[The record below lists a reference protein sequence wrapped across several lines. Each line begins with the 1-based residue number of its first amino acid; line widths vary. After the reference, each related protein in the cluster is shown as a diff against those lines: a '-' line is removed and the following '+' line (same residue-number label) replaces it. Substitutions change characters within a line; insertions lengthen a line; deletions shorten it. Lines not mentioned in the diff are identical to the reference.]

1 MRKIRW
7 AVLKAPT
14 ASRMYPGAPGLRLW
28 PVGGASCHPQLSS
41 PQSLSESHCHSTSP
55 WQLTLGFSCAHRLG
69 PFSLSPSRCISLPN
83 AQAPG
88 AQPEPRWE
96 ESFKQLLKCGLYPNS
111 LCGRRSWLPPAEALQ
126 RSAPGSSAP
135 RYTHSP
141 KGDSLLEHNQE
152 KLDSTKKDNWQSSSW
167 PSSLTRWFTLKTN
180 YLAAYGGLG
189 GPVLFG
195 VLASSRW

>member
-1 MRKIRW
+1 MGSIKGSHCKQNVPRGPGPTR
-7 AVLKAPT
+7 AAGGGSQRPPPAP
-14 ASRMYPGAPGLRLW
+14 P
-28 PVGGASCHPQLSS
+28 

-69 PFSLSPSRCISLPN
+69 PFSLSPSRCISLPS

-96 ESFKQLLKCGLYPNS
+96 ESFKQLLQCGLYSNS

-141 KGDSLLEHNQE
+141 RGDSLLEHNQE